1 MPLEEKMR
9 FTLKDAE
16 VNQGYTPDGAEANE
30 GAGTDHKE
38 VWFRAGW
45 MGYMDGRIDADSCLT
60 VL

>member
-1 MPLEEKMR
+1 MR
-9 FTLKDAE
+9 FTLKDVE

-45 MGYMDGRIDADSCLT
+45 MGYMDGRIDADSCLA